1 MGYLSQKKHQRRVT
15 IFLNAA
21 VVLMFLF
28 TVCILF
34 CSGGGFYHH
43 FIDYYFQYY
52 ILMLVLFI
60 YAIYVKHFW
69 HASLMMCL
77 IILNFFRIGPYA
89 NLFFN
94 ISGRGN
100 DTLSI
105 IYQNNLNNIAQS
117 LDVARRHNVEVIA
130 LNSAQSLPYTYDYTY
145 KLINTEDRV
154 DNSFIFS
161 SIPSEKG
168 GKVRFTPNVEAS
180 YRNISKH
187 GKEIL
192 LLNINFP
199 SSQNDTEEKM
209 LYDNLAEFVLEQ
221 NVPVVIVGNF
231 GLPSW
236 SERFYKFLDKTDLE
250 VKNRI
255 ILSDGTAYFNPL
267 SSPSLNLLG
276 YKALGVK
283 NIDFLPKED
292 NSGYPILFE
301 LRL

>member
-69 HASLMMCL
+69 YASLMMCL

-117 LDVARRHNVEVIA
+117 LDVGLKFGTISA
-130 LNSAQSLPYTYDYTY
+130 LYL
-145 KLINTEDRV
+145 
-154 DNSFIFS
+154 
-161 SIPSEKG
+161 
-168 GKVRFTPNVEAS
+168 
-180 YRNISKH
+180 
-187 GKEIL
+187 
-192 LLNINFP
+192 
-199 SSQNDTEEKM
+199 
-209 LYDNLAEFVLEQ
+209 
-221 NVPVVIVGNF
+221 
-231 GLPSW
+231 
-236 SERFYKFLDKTDLE
+236 
-250 VKNRI
+250 
-255 ILSDGTAYFNPL
+255 
-267 SSPSLNLLG
+267 
-276 YKALGVK
+276 
-283 NIDFLPKED
+283 
-292 NSGYPILFE
+292 
-301 LRL
+301 